1 MDRDYEAFISYR
13 HKECNPL
20 AKAIHDSLLEEYAI
34 NSFRDDEG
42 LHFGDFREQLVKNNK
57 KSRYL
62 ILLLTPET
70 LDRCSRPGDWITKE
84 VSLFLERK
92 KPIIPVKL
100 AGFEFP
106 EKLPEGL
113 EELLEH
119 DSRSIRCD
127 IDDPREAGRMIAAA
141 VNLKLREGWSVERM
155 AEAIVSKPY
164 LSKENMTQQ
173 SYLAESA
180 NRLRNTAFYLIPT
193 LAMAIAYF
201 LLCFRVKEGW
211 LVQDTSWTFLSLVF
225 AALSIIFF
233 FLEHKKIRD
242 TDTCRPTPF
251 AINWMDRSE
260 IDSFIQVWG
269 WIVFFLFIGI
279 IGSMIIGFG
288 VVVAGI
294 AVGQIVFG
302 LGQTSSNFE
311 VLLFPCVYSTF
322 VLVPCLRLIV
332 KSILDLSQFLNCII
346 SRYPKRYLNWKTI
359 TKIQKIWRI
368 VGWIIVW
375 PVIILLGVLMLSIKA
390 V

>member
-20 AKAIHDSLLEEYAI
+20 AKAIHDALLEEYAI

-100 AGFEFP
+100 GGFEFP

-113 EELLEH
+113 EGLLEH

-127 IDDPREAGRMIAAA
+127 IEDPREAGKMIAAA
-141 VNLKLREGWSVERM
+141 VNFKLRDGWSIESI
-155 AEAIVSKPY
+155 AEAIVTKPY
-164 LSKENMTQQ
+164 LSKENMTEKG
-173 SYLAESA
+173 YLAESA
-180 NRLRNTAFYLIPT
+180 NRLRNTVFYLIPT
-193 LAMAIAYF
+193 LAMAIGYF
-201 LLCFRVKEGW
+201 LLCFKADDGVLFQKG
-211 LVQDTSWTFLSLVF
+211 DWTFLSLIF

-260 IDSFIQVWG
+260 LDSFKQVWG

-279 IGSMIIGFG
+279 IGSMILGFG

-302 LGQTSSNFE
+302 LEQTSSNFE
-311 VLLFPCVYSTF
+311 VLLFPCIYSTF

-332 KSILDLSQFLNCII
+332 KAGLDLSQFLNCIFA
-346 SRYPKRYLNWKTI
+346 RYPERYKGWKVI
-359 TKIQKIWRI
+359 SKIQKIWRI